1 MNTALA
7 TNIREK
13 LQERGITTYSL
24 EKEAG
29 LKPKAVRNIL
39 LGHSNNPSAAV
50 LMSIAKVL
58 NCSIDELLG
67 EEEEHN
73 GSTDSTQDIK
83 IQNMKLFNET
93 TNEVMSLFETYGRQ
107 PTGKE
112 FIFLIREIYIY
123 SLERNSG
130 ALDKKFADWLYT
142 RNFS

>member
-1 MNTALA
+1 MNTKLA
-7 TNIREK
+7 TNIKEK
-13 LQERGITTYSL
+13 LHQRGITTYSL

-39 LGHSNNPSAAV
+39 LGHSNNPGATV

-58 NCSIDELLG
+58 NCSVDDLLG
-67 EEEEHN
+67 EGEGHN
-73 GSTDSTQDIK
+73 SSESLQDIK
-83 IQNMKLFNET
+83 IQNMKLFND
-93 TNEVMSLFETYGRQ
+93 TNDQVLTLFETYGRK

-112 FIFLIREIYIY
+112 FIFLLREVYLY

-130 ALDKKFADWLYT
+130 VVDKKFSDWLYT